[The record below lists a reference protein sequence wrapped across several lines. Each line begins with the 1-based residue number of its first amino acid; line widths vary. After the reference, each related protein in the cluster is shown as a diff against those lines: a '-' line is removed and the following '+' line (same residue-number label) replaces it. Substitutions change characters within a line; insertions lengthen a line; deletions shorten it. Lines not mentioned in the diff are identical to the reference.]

1 MTDMLILYDK
11 ILKQPRA
18 KYINEQCKYMLETK
32 IQHQNK
38 YINKIKDQMEFVELQ
53 NTNTKTKYSI
63 MSSTNSMNK
72 IGEEAINWKR
82 ES

>member
-1 MTDMLILYDK
+1 
-11 ILKQPRA
+11 
-18 KYINEQCKYMLETK
+18 
-32 IQHQNK
+32 
-38 YINKIKDQMEFVELQ
+38 MEFVELQ